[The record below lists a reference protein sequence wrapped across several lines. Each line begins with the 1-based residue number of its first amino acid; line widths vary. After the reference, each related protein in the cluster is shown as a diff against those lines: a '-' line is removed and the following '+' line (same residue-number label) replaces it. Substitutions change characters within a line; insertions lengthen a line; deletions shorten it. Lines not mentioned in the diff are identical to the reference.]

1 MFRLDVPANTVILP
15 VNTLLFRAQGLQ
27 VAALD
32 QDNKVVLKS
41 ITVRRDFGSK
51 IEIAT
56 GVMPGD
62 RIILNP
68 PDGIINGETVR
79 VVS

>member
-1 MFRLDVPANTVILP
+1 MDIPPKTVMLP

-27 VAALD
+27 VASLD
-32 QDNKVVLKS
+32 KDDKVVLKS

-51 IEIAT
+51 LEIAT
-56 GVMPGD
+56 GVLPGD

-68 PDGIINGETVR
+68 SDGITNGETVR